1 MSSVRMC
8 DNCGF
13 VFSENAEGW
22 SNMTG
27 NRMVRNAE
35 SGRMEPKGDSV
46 DWCADCTE
54 AMSNGSVNNRP
65 QTPAAQSRK
74 SITATVEQNQG

>member
-1 MSSVRMC
+1 MC

-27 NRMVRNAE
+27 NRMMRNGE
-35 SGRMEPKGDSV
+35 TGKMEPKGDSV

-54 AMSNGSVNNRP
+54 AMTTGATVTRP
-65 QTPAAQSRK
+65 QTPAADSRQAINK
-74 SITATVEQNQG
+74 PRHAISGTVE